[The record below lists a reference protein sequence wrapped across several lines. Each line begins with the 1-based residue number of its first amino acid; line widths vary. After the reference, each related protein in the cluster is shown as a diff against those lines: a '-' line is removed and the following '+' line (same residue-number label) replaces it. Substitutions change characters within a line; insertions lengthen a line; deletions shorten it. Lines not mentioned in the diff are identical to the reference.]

1 MEVAVRAR
9 HLSRHHPPYVRPPP
23 GRSLD
28 QVTAK
33 AALETRAR
41 PQRCTGTVRLP
52 PNLDERRPRRLEYV
66 ALAYGAS
73 QARAERREG
82 ATFEP
87 ARGPPSAP
95 PRRSRPSRVASRRS
109 GSRAVARPQR
119 IPARRRPARPVRRGR
134 DLGCDRGDCRR
145 VRRADD
151 RRTRGP
157 RSLRSGGLCIDC
169 RQPAATPTGQW
180 WEEQPSVRQLARPQ
194 GGAELVRRLALLVL
208 VIPR

>member
-145 VRRADD
+145 VRGRTIGALEVLDRCARAACAS
-151 RRTRGP
+151 TAVSP
-157 RSLRSGGLCIDC
+157 LLRQPDSGG
-169 RQPAATPTGQW
+169 RNSRRFVSWPG
-180 WEEQPSVRQLARPQ
+180 RR
-194 GGAELVRRLALLVL
+194 GAPNSYVAWHSWS
-208 VIPR
+208 